1 MKKSKI
7 YIIAPVVVLIVF
19 GAYYWNF
26 SSQYEAKQAAIAA
39 QVKERKLETL
49 KAEAAAREAAI
60 HDALVAQQQ
69 RKAERAAREERER
82 KQKDDRE
89 NARLENDKAA
99 QEAQKLQRQA
109 EKLTKDVATAK
120 DEIAKIQAEEKS
132 SQSELDFLKQY
143 IAEATSNQAK
153 LADVITKIE
162 AADAAVAKAEA
173 IAAAQA
179 AKKNA
184 GN

>member
-60 HDALVAQQQ
+60 HDALEAQKQ
-69 RKAERAAREERER
+69 RKADRLAREEKDR

-99 QEAQKLQRQA
+99 QEAQKLERQA

-120 DEIAKIQAEEKS
+120 DEIAKIQAEEKTS
-132 SQSELDFLKQY
+132 ESELEFLKQY
-143 IAEATSNQAK
+143 IAEAGTNQAK
-153 LADVITKIE
+153 LADVITKIQ
-162 AADAAVAKAEA
+162 AADAAIAKAAA

-179 AKKNA
+179 AKKNS

>member
-60 HDALVAQQQ
+60 HDALEAQKQ
-69 RKAERAAREERER
+69 RKADRLAREEKDR

-99 QEAQKLQRQA
+99 QEAQKLERQA

-120 DEIAKIQAEEKS
+120 DEISKIQDEEKNS
-132 SQSELDFLKQY
+132 NEELAFLKQY
-143 IAEATSNQAK
+143 ISEATANQAK
-153 LADVITKIE
+153 LADVVSKIE
-162 AADAAVAKAEA
+162 AADLAAAKA
-173 IAAAQA
+173 AAAAAAA
-179 AKKNA
+179 AKKN
-184 GN
+184 NN

>member
-39 QVKERKLETL
+39 QVKEKKLETL

-69 RKAERAAREERER
+69 RKADRAARDEKDR

-99 QEAQKLQRQA
+99 QESQKLQRQA

-120 DEIAKIQAEEKS
+120 DEISKIQADEKAS
-132 SQSELDFLKQY
+132 ESELAFLKQY
-143 IAEATSNQAK
+143 IAEATGNQAK
-153 LADVITKIE
+153 LADVLTKIQ
-162 AADAAVAKAEA
+162 AADAAIAKAAA
-173 IAAAQA
+173 IAAAEK

>member
-1 MKKSKI
+1 
-7 YIIAPVVVLIVF
+7 
-19 GAYYWNF
+19 
-26 SSQYEAKQAAIAA
+26 
-39 QVKERKLETL
+39 
-49 KAEAAAREAAI
+49 
-60 HDALVAQQQ
+60 
-69 RKAERAAREERER
+69 
-82 KQKDDRE
+82 
-89 NARLENDKAA
+89 
-99 QEAQKLQRQA
+99 
-109 EKLTKDVATAK
+109 VATAK

-162 AADAAVAKAEA
+162 AADAAIAKAA
-173 IAAAQA
+173 ALAAAQA